1 MFRITFNK
9 SCYGRAWKGAKRMV
23 EAILRLFVSEQ
34 QAEAVLTSPLVE
46 LIFMALF
53 AGFVVAIFAHFT
65 LYSKLRKIRNF
76 IRDTNSLEID
86 PLNKIKM
93 DFEQMNQKES
103 VKVETFV
110 QNKISGWRVFQ
121 VPVVN
126 LIKLVQMTV
135 SIFILIGVLG
145 TFIGLAMSLG
155 SIDVSGDQ
163 LVENVALVLAGI
175 DVAFYTSI
183 AGMGL
188 SLIMTIVTRVANT
201 EYMLT
206 DIMLKTESIL
216 EGNEQ
221 DGMSR
226 LIAVS
231 ETINSSILELRDT
244 NQESL
249 QSIVNSFKGFQEYT
263 VGLQQSAKDL
273 AKFNEGLTENLKQFS
288 AIFHGVQELTE
299 GFDQGVKKLN
309 QNFGQMFTYFE
320 NMDQR
325 NEKMKN
331 AFTETY
337 KKIAEL
343 TTDQKETMNHFQQ
356 SVVDIREYF
365 SSIAQRQESIYGAF
379 DRLNEQSDHYLKL
392 MKENNLQFERVFGT
406 DVSTKLT
413 DIISSL
419 RDVKNDFKSLGN
431 SIGRLPQAFDTI
443 NKAQSEYKNLLT
455 YRFDELTQ
463 FTHEFNSHLQVHLT
477 NAQAIESYLS
487 EASRSNEQVGMKY
500 MKLLTEINRTVTQM
514 TDSFQYKENQ
524 IEASVNALRDTL
536 SKYVTNLEGTLGE
549 KLDKVSRNINEYIL
563 EMNESV
569 KKEFK
574 QIGEITGEVGQRNA
588 RQLQQTLGDIGQ
600 EFQQLNRQLQTIAQS
615 TTQENSRVRV
625 ITHD

>member
-1 MFRITFNK
+1 MR
-9 SCYGRAWKGAKRMV
+9 GEKRMV
-23 EAILRLFVSEQ
+23 EAILKIFVSEQ

-46 LIFMALF
+46 LIFMVLF
-53 AGFVVAIFAHFT
+53 VGFVVGIFVHFT
-65 LYSKLRKIRNF
+65 LYSKLRRIRNY
-76 IRDTNSLEID
+76 IRDTDSLEIE
-86 PLNKIKM
+86 PLSKIQA

-110 QNKISGWRVFQ
+110 QNKISSWRVFNF
-121 VPVVN
+121 PVVN
-126 LIKLVQMTV
+126 LIKIVQMTV

-155 SIDVSGDQ
+155 SIDATGDQ

-201 EYMLT
+201 EFMLT

-221 DGMSR
+221 DGMGR

-231 ETINSSILELRDT
+231 EMINSSIQELRST

-263 VGLQQSAKDL
+263 VGLQQSARDL
-273 AKFNEGLTENLKQFS
+273 EKFNEGLSENLKQFS

-309 QNFGQMFTYFE
+309 LNFGQLFTYFE

-325 NEKMKN
+325 NEKMRS

-337 KKIAEL
+337 KKVAEL
-343 TTDQKETMNHFQQ
+343 TADQKETMNHFQQ

-379 DRLNEQSDHYLKL
+379 DKLNEQSGHYIKL

-406 DVSTKLT
+406 DVSSKLT

-419 RDVKNDFKSLGN
+419 RDVKNDFKALGT
-431 SIGRLPQAFDTI
+431 SIGRLPQAMDTI

-463 FTHEFNSHLQVHLT
+463 FTHDFNSHLQVHLT

-500 MKLLTEINRTVTQM
+500 MKLLNEINRTISQM
-514 TDSFQYKENQ
+514 GDSFQYKENQ
-524 IEASVNALRDTL
+524 IDASVNALRDTL
-536 SKYVTNLEGTLGE
+536 SKYVSNLEGTLGE
-549 KLDKVSRNINEYIL
+549 KLDKISRNINEYIL
-563 EMNESV
+563 EMNEAV

-574 QIGEITGEVGQRNA
+574 QIGEITGDVGQRNA
-588 RQLQQTLGDIGQ
+588 RQLQQTLGDMGQ
-600 EFQQLNRQLQTIAQS
+600 EFQMLNRQLQLIAQS
-615 TTQENSRVRV
+615 TVQENSHVR
-625 ITHD
+625 IGTND

>member
-1 MFRITFNK
+1 
-9 SCYGRAWKGAKRMV
+9 MV

-65 LYSKLRKIRNF
+65 LYSKLRTIRNF

>member
-1 MFRITFNK
+1 
-9 SCYGRAWKGAKRMV
+9 MV

-34 QAEAVLTSPLVE
+34 QAEAVLTSPLIE

-53 AGFVVAIFAHFT
+53 VGFVVAILVHFT
-65 LYSKLRKIRNF
+65 LYSKLRRIRNY

-86 PLNKIKM
+86 PLNRIQT
-93 DFEQMNQKES
+93 DFEQMKQKES

-110 QNKISGWRVFQ
+110 QNKISGWRVFN
-121 VPVVN
+121 VPVIN
-126 LIKLVQMTV
+126 LIKIVQMTV

-155 SIDVSGDQ
+155 SIDTTGDM
-163 LVENVALVLAGI
+163 LVENVATVLAGI

-201 EYMLT
+201 EFMIT

-221 DGMSR
+221 DGMGR

-231 ETINSSILELRDT
+231 ETINTSILELRNS
-244 NQESL
+244 NQEYL

-309 QNFGQMFTYFE
+309 QNFDQLFIYFQ

-325 NEKMKN
+325 NEKMRS

-337 KKIAEL
+337 KKVAEL
-343 TTDQKETMNHFQQ
+343 TADQKETMNHFQQ

-365 SSIAQRQESIYGAF
+365 SSIAQRQEAIYGAF
-379 DRLNEQSDHYLKL
+379 DKMNEQSEHSINL

-406 DVSTKLT
+406 DVSSKLT
-413 DIISSL
+413 DIISSI
-419 RDVKNDFKSLGN
+419 RDVRNDFKALGN
-431 SIGRLPQAFDTI
+431 SIGRLPHALDSI

-500 MKLLTEINRTVTQM
+500 MKLLNEINRTITQM
-514 TDSFQYKENQ
+514 GDSFQYKENQ
-524 IEASVNALRDTL
+524 IDSSVNALRDTL

-549 KLDKVSRNINEYIL
+549 KLDKVSRNINEYML
-563 EMNESV
+563 EMNEAV
-569 KKEFK
+569 KREFK
-574 QIGEITGEVGQRNA
+574 QIGEITGDVGQRNA

-600 EFQQLNRQLQTIAQS
+600 EFQQLNRQLQSIAQS
-615 TTQENSRVRV
+615 TVQENSRVR
-625 ITHD
+625 IGTND